1 MQSYR
6 AFLLGGLLL
15 LCGCSNWTPWK
26 VRSQSPDHADAQQPG
41 CRLVGDLAVP
51 YQLYPVTIEGVG
63 LVTGLKGTGS
73 DPAPS
78 PERSILLGEMQV
90 RGVKNANAVLAS
102 DDTSLVVIRGVL
114 RPGIQKG
121 DRFDIEVRV
130 PGRSETS
137 SLRGGWLLET
147 RLKEM
152 AVLGDNQIRSGNVLG
167 LAQGPIL
174 VDPSADPKN
183 KSDQV
188 LLCRG
193 RILGGGVCLKSR
205 PLSLVLKPDHKSVFN
220 SSRIETAVN
229 KRFSL
234 VNNGIKVGVAE
245 AETDQLVKLTVHP
258 RYKDNVERYVQV
270 IRALALKETEPE
282 RMERMRLLQ
291 KQLLEPV
298 TTSRAALQLEAIG
311 QQGVETLKK
320 GIGSPDPEVRFH
332 AAEAL
337 AYLDQSEAAA
347 PLAEIARNQPAFR
360 AFALA
365 ALSAMNDSAA
375 YDQLREL
382 LCATSAETRYGA
394 FRALWAMNPN
404 DPLVLGER
412 LGDQFSYHVLD
423 TPDPPMIHVTR
434 SRRAEVV
441 VFGMNQRLHPPLALE
456 AGNHI
461 LVTAS
466 TPDEVTLSKFVP
478 NEPDQKR
485 VVSSRVDDVIRAIVE
500 LGGTYPDVVQA
511 LQQAKAAGALPSR
524 LEIDSLPEGGRA
536 YHRQASQGEDQAERG
551 APAKTASADRGDSR
565 EGPDAQEHPSDAPL
579 DATTPKNPTNKKP
592 AGLRGFFA
600 RMRARP

>member
-26 VRSQSPDHADAQQPG
+26 VRSQSPDQADAQQPG

-73 DPAPS
+73 DPGPS

-130 PGRSETS
+130 PARSETT

-152 AVLGDNQIRSGNVLG
+152 AVLGDNQLHTGNVLG

-183 KSDQV
+183 KSDRV

-220 SSRIETAVN
+220 SSRIETAIN

-234 VNNGIKVGVAE
+234 VDNGIKVGVAK
-245 AETDQLVKLTVHP
+245 AETDQLVKLTLHP

-270 IRALALKETEPE
+270 IRAIALKETEPE

-291 KQLLEPV
+291 KQLLEPL

-311 QQGVETLKK
+311 QPGVETLKK

-382 LCATSAETRYGA
+382 LCAASAETRYGA

-423 TPDPPMIHVTR
+423 TPGQPMIHVTR

-441 VFGMNQRLHPPLALE
+441 VFGMNQRLQPPLALE

-461 LVTAS
+461 LITGS
-466 TPDEVTLSKFVP
+466 TPDEVTLSKFAP

-485 VVSSRVDDVIRAIVE
+485 VVSSKVDDVIRAIVE

-511 LQQAKAAGALPSR
+511 LQQAEAAGALPSR
-524 LEIDSLPEGGRA
+524 LEIDSLPEGGRV
-536 YHRQASQGEDQAERG
+536 YHRHASQAEDQADRG
-551 APAKTASADRGDSR
+551 ARPKTASTDRGDSR
-565 EGPDAQEHPSDAPL
+565 EGPDAQGDLPADSL
-579 DATTPKNPTNKKP
+579 DATAPQDSTNKKP